1 MSIFISVGTSA
12 EDWTRKDIFFSGMEV
27 ADTVIEVALCAG
39 SSDDFCLYIF
49 LGL

>member
-1 MSIFISVGTSA
+1 MSIFISVGTSGKH
-12 EDWTRKDIFFSGMEV
+12 WTHKDIFSEMEV